1 MKDQPLP
8 ALDGIIQTPL
18 AAGHVGQFAFTI
30 NIDVHGLL
38 LFKLFDMLLFAGYPA
53 GRNITD
59 RLKGNFNALMG
70 MSYTHFPL
78 ILPGVHPMVAP
89 LIMFR
94 LKRRGFSN
102 CRVEVTGSGLVVY
115 ADR

>member
-1 MKDQPLP
+1 MKPD
-8 ALDGIIQTPL
+8 
-18 AAGHVGQFAFTI
+18 
-30 NIDVHGLL
+30 
-38 LFKLFDMLLFAGYPA
+38 
-53 GRNITD
+53 RNSCSRVKRPGST
-59 RLKGNFNALMG
+59 RFWATVNALMG

-78 ILPGVHPMVAP
+78 IMAGVHPLVAP

-102 CRVEVTGSGLVVY
+102 CRVEVSESGLIVY

>member
-1 MKDQPLP
+1 MSLK
-8 ALDGIIQTPL
+8 A
-18 AAGHVGQFAFTI
+18 TI
-30 NIDVHGLL
+30 N
-38 LFKLFDMLLFAGYPA
+38 
-53 GRNITD
+53 
-59 RLKGNFNALMG
+59 ALAG

-78 ILPGVHPMVAP
+78 VLAGVHPLVAP

-102 CRVEVTGSGLVVY
+102 CRVEATGSGLVVY

>member
-1 MKDQPLP
+1 MPVR
-8 ALDGIIQTPL
+8 G
-18 AAGHVGQFAFTI
+18 
-30 NIDVHGLL
+30 DVQKRGKSTRKVD
-38 LFKLFDMLLFAGYPA
+38 FRA
-53 GRNITD
+53 T
-59 RLKGNFNALMG
+59 FNALLS

-78 ILPGVHPMVAP
+78 IMPGVHPLVAP

-102 CRVEVTGSGLVVY
+102 CRVEVSGTGVVVY

>member
-1 MKDQPLP
+1 MKP
-8 ALDGIIQTPL
+8 ASTAESVSAVREIQKREKKTRR
-18 AAGHVGQFAFTI
+18 V
-30 NIDVHGLL
+30 D
-38 LFKLFDMLLFAGYPA
+38 FKATL
-53 GRNITD
+53 
-59 RLKGNFNALMG
+59 NALMG

-78 ILPGVHPMVAP
+78 ILPGVHPLVAP

-102 CRVEVTGSGLVVY
+102 CRVEVSGSGLVVY